1 MFNSKYS
8 NVLTVILIIIIILI
22 VGLLGFLGYDMYR
35 KYFITKDT
43 SSFIEEYDGQI
54 GNKVKENVINEIDD
68 GTLVNLVIDNTT
80 SSQGGSS
87 DNKIMYKEFE
97 VVGKIEIP
105 KTNIQYPI
113 LAKLTRRS
121 IEVAVA
127 VLYGPG
133 INEPGNTIIL
143 GHNYRNGLFFSNNK
157 KLVNGDKIYITDN
170 SGRTLEYVVYD
181 IFQTTESDTSF
192 YNVDTG
198 GIPEISLQTCTDD
211 SKLRLIVRARAQ

>member
-87 DNKIMYKEFE
+87 DNKIMYKGFE

-113 LAKLTRRS
+113 LAKLTKRS

-192 YNVDTG
+192 YTVDTG